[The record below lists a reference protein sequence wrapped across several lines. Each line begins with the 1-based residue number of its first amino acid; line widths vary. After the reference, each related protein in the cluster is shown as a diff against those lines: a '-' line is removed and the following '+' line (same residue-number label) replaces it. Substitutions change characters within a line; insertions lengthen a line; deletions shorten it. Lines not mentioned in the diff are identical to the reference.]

1 MECQDFG
8 IMFVKGPRPAHQIWI
23 DLCNGSITALTQEP
37 RVLKPMEDFMKAVQ
51 RESDQVATELDKIL
65 SQLEPL
71 IEERRRLEERARA
84 LESVMST
91 YQGGSR
97 GSAAGTQTRERH
109 FLDVAHEILQRE
121 GQLYY
126 EDLLARLSE
135 AGVTVPGRNPGANL
149 IAHMSRDKRFKR
161 VARGTYTAES

>member
-8 IMFVKGPRPAHQIWI
+8 IMFVKRPRSAYQIWI
-23 DLCNGSITALTQEP
+23 DLCNGSTTALTQEP
-37 RVLKPMEDFMKAVQ
+37 FVPKAFPMEDFMKVVQ
-51 RESDQVATELDKIL
+51 RESDQVANELQKIL
-65 SQLEPL
+65 SELEPL

-91 YQGGSR
+91 YQGGRR
-97 GSAAGTQTRERH
+97 GPPTGTQPLERH
-109 FLDVAHEILQRE
+109 FLDVAFEILKRE

-126 EDLLARLSE
+126 EDLVARLAE

-161 VARGTYTAES
+161 VGRGT